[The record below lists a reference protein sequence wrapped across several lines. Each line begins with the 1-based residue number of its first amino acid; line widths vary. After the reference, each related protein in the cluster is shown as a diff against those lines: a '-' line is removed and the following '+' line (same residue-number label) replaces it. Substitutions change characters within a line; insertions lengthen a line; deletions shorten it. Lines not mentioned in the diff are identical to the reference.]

1 MLSANLHTNRC
12 LLSSPP
18 YSPLRS
24 CHLFQSLKSKKNFH
38 YVKNI
43 PDFVFQFFYNIF
55 SEEIRLFFE
64 VGLRKF
70 EPEISFSG
78 NDAK

>member
-1 MLSANLHTNRC
+1 M
-12 LLSSPP
+12 
-18 YSPLRS
+18 
-24 CHLFQSLKSKKNFH
+24 
-38 YVKNI
+38 KNI

-78 NDAK
+78 NDAKEILIEAQISSFEHLR

>member
-1 MLSANLHTNRC
+1 M
-12 LLSSPP
+12 
-18 YSPLRS
+18 
-24 CHLFQSLKSKKNFH
+24 
-38 YVKNI
+38 KNI